1 MFSEGV
7 VMMPE
12 KRRRKDIWD
21 IDFDE
26 EEEEFPLER
35 EPISIDSGY
44 SMSITYDEEGRPTVH
59 VKTYGNVNKNQLRK
73 EIEQRYPDARIVG
86 LETEPLIRIV
96 NEKEKKKEKN
106 QSKKAEQAKEKS
118 RKSPIRVVE

>member
-1 MFSEGV
+1 
-7 VMMPE
+7 MMPE

-59 VKTYGNVNKNQLRK
+59 VKTYGHVNKNQLRK

-106 QSKKAEQAKEKS
+106 QSKKAEQAKEKDE
-118 RKSPIRVVE
+118 KSPIRVVE